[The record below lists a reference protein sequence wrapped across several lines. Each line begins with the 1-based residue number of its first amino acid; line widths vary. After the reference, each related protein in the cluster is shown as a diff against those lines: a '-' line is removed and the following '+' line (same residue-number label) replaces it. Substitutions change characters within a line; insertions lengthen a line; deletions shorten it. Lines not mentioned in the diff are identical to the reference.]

1 MQELSLNVLDIA
13 QNSVV
18 AKATLIRVGVE
29 EDTASH
35 RMVITIAD
43 NGCGMDEET
52 VRRVM
57 DPFYTTRT
65 TRKVGLGIPFYSMQA
80 KMTGG
85 DFSIQSKVGEGT
97 TVTAAFVTDH
107 IDCLPLGDINATMV
121 SLIQCN
127 PDIDFVFARRID
139 DREFEMDTRVFREVL
154 EGVPL
159 NTPEVIAYI
168 GEYLAE
174 QTQMIQGERK
184 EAE

>member
-13 QNSVV
+13 QNSV
-18 AKATLIRVGVE
+18 AAGAGLIRISVE
-29 EDTASH
+29 EDSAAH
-35 RMVITIAD
+35 RMVIIIAD
-43 NGCGMDEET
+43 NGRGMEEET

-85 DFSIQSKVGEGT
+85 DFSIESKVGEGT
-97 TVTAAFVTDH
+97 TVTACFVTDH
-107 IDCLPLGDINATMV
+107 IDCLPLGDINATVV
-121 SLIQCN
+121 SLVQCN
-127 PDIDFVFARRID
+127 PDIDFLFTRRID
-139 DREFEMDTRVFREVL
+139 SGAFEMDTRVFREIL

-168 GEYLAE
+168 SDYLTE
-174 QTQMIQGERK
+174 QTQIIQGERN
-184 EAE
+184 ES

>member
-18 AKATLIRVGVE
+18 AKATLIRIGVE

-107 IDCLPLGDINATMV
+107 IDCLPLGDINATVV

-127 PDIDFVFARRID
+127 PDIDFVYTYRRGE
-139 DREFEMDTRVFREVL
+139 REFSADTRQFRQIL

-159 NTPEVIAYI
+159 SDPQVVTFLREYILENTREL
-168 GEYLAE
+168 G
-174 QTQMIQGERK
+174 G
-184 EAE
+184 